1 MRDYQADARDA
12 AREAKELGGQA
23 AAYER
28 RAAETLAR
36 PSNGD
41 VDALIAAERSKVE
54 ALEGRL
60 RKRGAA
66 KPATL
71 PQMKKACKAHN
82 DARSLWLKRKRAFK
96 DVADVMADNMDTK
109 PKNFVKAVADDQCVE
124 TDEDA
129 GAALPPPDAIPVP
142 SLK

>member
-1 MRDYQADARDA
+1 MRDYQAGGS

-41 VDALIAAERSKVE
+41 
-54 ALEGRL
+54 
-60 RKRGAA
+60 
-66 KPATL
+66 
-71 PQMKKACKAHN
+71 MKKACKAHN

-129 GAALPPPDAIPVP
+129 GVTLPAPDALPIP
-142 SLK
+142 SA